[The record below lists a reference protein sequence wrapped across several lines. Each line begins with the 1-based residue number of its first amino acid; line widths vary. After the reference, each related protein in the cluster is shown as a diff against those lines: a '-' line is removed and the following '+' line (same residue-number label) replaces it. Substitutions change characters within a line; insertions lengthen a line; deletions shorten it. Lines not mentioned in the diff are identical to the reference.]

1 MSAAL
6 ADYIAGA
13 TPTAQVPLKA
23 TKGAVTT
30 WHDVAKTIEE
40 ALIKLLA
47 APSSL
52 PLETW
57 EMIGAML
64 AALAVYET
72 LSKRTAG

>member
-6 ADYIAGA
+6 ADYLAGA

-30 WHDVAKTIEE
+30 WYDVARSLEE
-40 ALIKLLA
+40 AIAKLLA

-52 PLETW
+52 PLEAW

-72 LSKRTAG
+72 LSKRTAV

>member
-6 ADYIAGA
+6 AGCA
-13 TPTAQVPLKA
+13 TSAAPTVQVPLKA

-30 WHDVAKTIEE
+30 WYDAAKAIEE

-52 PLETW
+52 PPKTW
-57 EMIGAML
+57 EMIGAIL
-64 AALAVYET
+64 AALATYEA

>member
-6 ADYIAGA
+6 ADCIAGA
-13 TPTAQVPLKA
+13 TPTAQTPLKA

-30 WHDVAKTIEE
+30 WYDVARSLEE
-40 ALIKLLA
+40 AIAKLLA

-52 PLETW
+52 PVETW
-57 EMIGAML
+57 EMIGTML
-64 AALAVYET
+64 TALAVYET